1 MNPCREALHTPEC
14 LEVAFCDL
22 RQNGVLRS
30 SAPIRTNVSGNDRNC
45 EKKHPPRLQIHR
57 RFIALGNHVG
67 ELLSRKWKE
76 EALSLDEISRGLANE
91 TLPRRRALAV
101 LAATAVGALIPFG
114 RAEAV
119 CAGRGHPCEGN
130 QDCCGRLVCR
140 SRGPGEAKR
149 CRRRETDD
157 D

>member
-1 MNPCREALHTPEC
+1 MLNFAITEFS
-14 LEVAFCDL
+14 EVRPQFAQMF
-22 RQNGVLRS
+22 RKTIET
-30 SAPIRTNVSGNDRNC
+30 A
-45 EKKHPPRLQIHR
+45 KKDPPRPQIHR
-57 RFIALGNHVG
+57 GFIALGNDVG

-91 TLPRRRALAV
+91 TVTRRRALAV

-114 RAEAV
+114 RAQAV

-130 QDCCGRLVCR
+130 QDCCGELVCR

-149 CRRRETDD
+149 CRRRRSGDD
-157 D
+157 